1 MLGSSWSS
9 GDTNSHL
16 GERLVPA
23 DVAFVIVSETKHAAI
38 ALNLKMCLPGVGAE
52 HTAQLNQCQGKN
64 AGERHSHLVWA
75 FALKRGVWKHSE

>member
-38 ALNLKMCLPGVGAE
+38 ALNLKMCLSGVGEE